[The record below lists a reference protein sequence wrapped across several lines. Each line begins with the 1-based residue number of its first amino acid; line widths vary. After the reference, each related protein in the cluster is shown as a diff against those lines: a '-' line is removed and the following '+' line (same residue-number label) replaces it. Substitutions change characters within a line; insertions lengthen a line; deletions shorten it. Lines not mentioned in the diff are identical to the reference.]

1 MNKIQESCIH
11 NTNKFIKTFSYLY
24 QDGAPMYTLG
34 GVFTDDLSFNER
46 INNLHPFLSADRHNV
61 TRIKIPNLTYKEK
74 SYLDSKIKD
83 LGLKMEECKREV
95 AELCLMDDKEK
106 EKYLSLIFSDHLAI
120 ELRPEEV
127 QNYIQFYRYYPQYY
141 EGII

>member
-1 MNKIQESCIH
+1 
-11 NTNKFIKTFSYLY
+11 
-24 QDGAPMYTLG
+24 
-34 GVFTDDLSFNER
+34 
-46 INNLHPFLSADRHNV
+46 
-61 TRIKIPNLTYKEK
+61 
-74 SYLDSKIKD
+74 
-83 LGLKMEECKREV
+83 
-95 AELCLMDDKEK
+95 MDDKEK